1 MSSILSSS
9 WCSSAWD
16 FPKVPFRIQVEG
28 PGTGVLPPAVLSAT
42 PPLPQTSLRQM
53 SQTRFYVA
61 ESRAVVP
68 RVSLFVGGLPPGL
81 SPQEYG
87 NLLEEAVATKGVT
100 TCAGLGLLAAGYQGG
115 AGVLRAGCGAA
126 GRGRVLLPLPT
137 MVTAF
142 VQLVPHP
149 LGLSSPL
156 GPRLGHHL

>member
-9 WCSSAWD
+9 WYSSAWD

-61 ESRAVVP
+61 ESRPVVP

-126 GRGRVLLPLPT
+126 GRGRVLLPLPAV
-137 MVTAF
+137 VTAF

-149 LGLSSPL
+149 GGLSSPL